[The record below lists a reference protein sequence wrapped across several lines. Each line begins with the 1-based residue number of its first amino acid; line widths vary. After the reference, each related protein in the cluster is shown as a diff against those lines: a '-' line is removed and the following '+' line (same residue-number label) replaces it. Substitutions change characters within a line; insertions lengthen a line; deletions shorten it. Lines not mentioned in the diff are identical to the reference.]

1 MRVLSAA
8 DVRQAV
14 PMADAIDAVAQGFAR
29 LAEGAADVPLRTP
42 LHVPEHEAVSLFM
55 PARISGRDGALGLKV
70 VSVFPQNFLRFGR
83 PSINALVV
91 LLDPASGQPLATID
105 GTYLTA
111 LRTGAASG
119 LATRLLAREDAKTLA
134 LFGVGAQAL
143 TQVLAVLAVRP
154 IEDIW
159 IVNRTRDHVAIFASK
174 LRSAGVTIN
183 IRLAADAQHALAQAD
198 VVCTATSATEPLF
211 KADDVRP
218 GTHIN
223 AIGAYTPAMAELPPE
238 LLPRT
243 RLFVDQRAAAWAEA
257 GELVQA
263 QARGLIDEGSIV
275 GEIGELVLDKVAG
288 RSDETQITVFKSVG
302 NAVQDLAVGALALE
316 RAQSMNLGVEVAM
329 GGL

>member
-1 MRVLSAA
+1 MRVLSAE

-14 PMADAIDAVAQGFAR
+14 PMTDAIDAVAHGFAQ
-29 LAEGAADVPLRTP
+29 LAAGAAEVPLRTP
-42 LHVPEHEAVSLFM
+42 IHVPEHKAVSLFM
-55 PARISGRDGALGLKV
+55 PARIGGEGGALGLKV
-70 VSVFPQNFLRFGR
+70 VSVFPENSVRFGK
-83 PSINALVV
+83 PSIHALVV
-91 LLDPASGQPLATID
+91 LIDPASGRPLATID
-105 GTYLTA
+105 ATYLTA

-119 LATRLLAREDAKTLA
+119 LATRLLARENAKTLA
-134 LFGVGAQAL
+134 LFGVGGQAL

-198 VVCTATSATEPLF
+198 VVCTATSSTEPLF
-211 KADDVRP
+211 HADDVRP

-223 AIGAYTPAMAELPPE
+223 AIGTYTPAMAELPPD

-263 QARGLIDEGSIV
+263 RARNLIDESSIA
-275 GEIGELVLDKVAG
+275 GEIGELVLGTVTG
-288 RSDETQITVFKSVG
+288 RSSDGQISVFKSVG
-302 NAVQDLAVGALALE
+302 NAVQDLAVGTVALA
-316 RAQSMNLGVEVAM
+316 RAQTMNLGVEIDM
-329 GGL
+329 GE